1 MLPHIPLQSLAQLAP
16 FCPHNNIHPHAVFQ
30 TDQCQQAALPAES
43 SCQSAPLF
51 FFPYRAPILPAYQPF
66 VHTIVLKIISLS
78 ISYHIL
84 DRLSLDSQFNLN
96 RKLTAHYYCSG
107 RPMKNLYLTFV
118 TNFIFSVLFLLSA
131 QLRLPLILR
140 LL

>member
-84 DRLSLDSQFNLN
+84 DRLLLDSQFNLN
-96 RKLTAHYYCSG
+96 RKLT
-107 RPMKNLYLTFV
+107 N
-118 TNFIFSVLFLLSA
+118 
-131 QLRLPLILR
+131 
-140 LL
+140 